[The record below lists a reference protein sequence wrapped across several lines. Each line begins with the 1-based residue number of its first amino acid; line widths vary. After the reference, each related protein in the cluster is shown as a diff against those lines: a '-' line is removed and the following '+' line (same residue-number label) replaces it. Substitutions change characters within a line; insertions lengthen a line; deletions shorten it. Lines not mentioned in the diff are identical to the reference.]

1 MQDTPPTTVIPRLI
15 DVYPYRM
22 ASGGVEFLLLR
33 RSKNRIYAGQWR
45 MIGGK
50 IQAGETAAEAA
61 VREFREETG
70 LGATLFWCVPSV
82 NSFFDFERNM
92 LHHIPVFACC
102 CEAGAEPVLN
112 HEHDK
117 SGWFSTQEAIQLT
130 PWPEQQR
137 LITLIERILQT
148 GAPLPEEW
156 ILHRLLPVDSSS
168 QTEKAS
174 NA

>member
-1 MQDTPPTTVIPRLI
+1 MQDPVTTAVIPRLI

-22 ASGGVEFLLLR
+22 TSGGIEFLLMR
-33 RSKNRIYAGQWR
+33 RAKRKLYQGQWR
-45 MIGGK
+45 MLGGK
-50 IQAGETAAEAA
+50 IQPGETASEAA

-70 LGATLFWCVPSV
+70 MEAGLFWCVPSV

-92 LHHIPVFACC
+92 LHHIPVFACR
-102 CEAGAEPVLN
+102 CEPGAEPVLN

-117 SGWFSTQEAIQLT
+117 SGWFSAQEAIQLT

-137 LITLIERILQT
+137 LITLIERILQSQT
-148 GAPLPEEW
+148 SLPDEW
-156 ILHRLLPVDSSS
+156 ILSRHVPGGTAS